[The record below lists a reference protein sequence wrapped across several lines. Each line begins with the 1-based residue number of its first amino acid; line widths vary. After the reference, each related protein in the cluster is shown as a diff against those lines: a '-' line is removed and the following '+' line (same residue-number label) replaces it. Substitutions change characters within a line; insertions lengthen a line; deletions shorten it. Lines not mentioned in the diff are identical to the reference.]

1 MKATI
6 RNKLIAQLVEAGYI
20 TRWQVAV
27 RLNETEPAVFKPM
40 FQRHIKTGEVLVDKR
55 PAHLKASA

>member
-27 RLNETEPAVFKPM
+27 KLNDKEPAMFKPM
-40 FQRHIKTGEVLVDKR
+40 FQRRISTGEVLLDRR

>member
-27 RLNETEPAVFKPM
+27 KLNDKEPEVFKPM
-40 FQRHIKTGEVLVDKR
+40 FHKNIETGKVLLDQR
-55 PAHLKASA
+55 PAYLKASA